1 MPPAS
6 FYMVKKMKKQI
17 PIILLA
23 LFVIFISGCKGIK
36 QQHINAKIDPEIF
49 GYQNSYNDFFF
60 ETGDG
65 CYYLNTFNNKIYFSE
80 RGQHTFYLLC
90 AKPDCSHTGT
100 DCNAYGGYALGYFD
114 GHIYTVCL
122 LEKNNDA
129 DSDFYLIEMNPD
141 GTEHKEIA
149 RLPSITTQTGASAAG
164 MSEYYFHKGYLY
176 MTLGPFTNLE
186 PDASVRFYRIDLK
199 TGDIERLFE
208 DAIPEHAQSL
218 NRTSFFDDTVYLILR
233 DYTSGKC
240 GVWEASVTDGT
251 LRKLTIPWTVG
262 STRVTKFGD
271 TLYYYLNG
279 TGYCEYNLTADEQRV
294 PLPAD
299 YAYTETVYT
308 EDFIFSQTADDA
320 DGGGT
325 AFQVFSRDYREL
337 AAMPLTRVGLN
348 TPLFCYTGTDTLWF
362 SLNDGKLFAY
372 LDLSEIGSDDIKLT
386 VMDDPYDSRKILS

>member
-1 MPPAS
+1 
-6 FYMVKKMKKQI
+6 MKKATACVTAL
-17 PIILLA
+17 ILCA
-23 LFVIFISGCKGIK
+23 VLFGCGKRGGTRTES
-36 QQHINAKIDPEIF
+36 AYDPEIF
-49 GYQNSYNDFFF
+49 GSQNSYNDYYF
-60 ETGDG
+60 ETEAGS
-65 CYYLNTFNNKIYFSE
+65 YYLNTFNNKIYFSE

-90 AKPDCSHTGT
+90 AKPDCSHSGA

-114 GHIYTVCL
+114 GRIYTVGL

-129 DSDFYLIEMNPD
+129 DSDFYLIEMEPD

-199 TGDIERLFE
+199 TGNMERLFE

-218 NRTSFFDDTVYLILR
+218 NRTSFFDDTAYLILR
-233 DYTSGKC
+233 DYISGEY

-279 TGYCEYNLTADEQRV
+279 TGYCEYDLAANEQRV

-299 YAYTETVYT
+299 YAYAETVYT
-308 EDFIFSQTADDA
+308 ENFIFSQTADDA
-320 DGGGT
+320 DGEGT
-325 AFQVFSRDYREL
+325 AFRAFSRDYREL

-362 SLNDGKLFAY
+362 SLNDGKLYAY
-372 LDLSEIGSDDIKLT
+372 LDLSGIGSDGMDLT
-386 VMDDPYDSRKILS
+386 VMDDPYDPRKTLS

>member
-1 MPPAS
+1 M
-6 FYMVKKMKKQI
+6 MKKATACVTAL
-17 PIILLA
+17 ILCA
-23 LFVIFISGCKGIK
+23 VLFGCGKRSGTRTES
-36 QQHINAKIDPEIF
+36 AYDPEIF
-49 GYQNSYNDFFF
+49 GSQNSYNDYYF
-60 ETGDG
+60 ETEAGS
-65 CYYLNTFNNKIYFSE
+65 YYLNTFNNKIYFSE
-80 RGQHTFYLLC
+80 RGRHTFYLLC
-90 AKPDCSHTGT
+90 GKPDCSHSGA
-100 DCNAYGGYALGYFD
+100 DCNAYGGYALGWYD
-114 GHIYTVCL
+114 GRIYTVGL

-129 DSDFYLIEMNPD
+129 DSDFYLIEMEPD
-141 GTEHKEIA
+141 GTDHKEIA

-218 NRTSFFDDTVYLILR
+218 NRTSFFDNTAYLILR
-233 DYTSGKC
+233 DYISGEC
-240 GVWEASVTDGT
+240 GVWEASVADGT

-308 EDFIFSQTADDA
+308 EDFFFSQTADDA

-325 AFQVFSRDYREL
+325 AFRVFSRDYREL
-337 AAMPLTRVGLN
+337 AAMPLTWVIS
-348 TPLFCYTGTDTLWF
+348 LFQK
-362 SLNDGKLFAY
+362 S
-372 LDLSEIGSDDIKLT
+372 IQ
-386 VMDDPYDSRKILS
+386 R